1 MHSQETASTMIS
13 QYTPPNLPIPNKRI
27 HWWQSIRWRFAFV
40 SMLLVLLATGLLAI
54 SMNAAINYYYG
65 VDLSQRLT
73 NNADDTA
80 QRIGI
85 SYALNGNLTTAVNSV
100 LPATSTQVAQNQDNL
115 LLVLDMSRPF
125 QLIYPRYGSATR
137 GPGFTAILLALA
149 DPSLQKGDFAK
160 ITKAVTDAR
169 RFRIQTVVNLGSTTP
184 GTTPRLAVVEP
195 IYNGGQSG
203 SNVVGVVIAMPRSSA
218 DNTVPPFLQTIRLAS
233 LIVSVGIVAL
243 AAIVSILFSR
253 TITRPIA
260 KMTNTAHV
268 LASGDYS
275 ARVNTNAQS
284 ELGELADTFNEMATR
299 LEKDVDEL
307 RKQEFWRRELIMN
320 ITHDLATPLTAIAGL
335 GESLV
340 DGVNQ
345 DREDFEATGR
355 IIVRETLRLRRLVQ
369 DLHLMAK
376 VEAGAMQ
383 PQPKVLRLAA
393 VVDEA
398 LAVLAPEFE
407 RANVEPINNVA
418 FDLPPAWAD
427 PDMLMRVFS
436 NLCDNALRHTP
447 TGGKVVIEARRQGN
461 MIEAAVSDSG
471 KGIPPEALERVFDR
485 FYRADTSR
493 QARTGGS
500 GLGLTIVRAI
510 VEAHGGTIRAENVQ
524 QGGARF
530 IFSLPIAE
538 QAPVW
543 SYTTTPMRLQ

>member
-1 MHSQETASTMIS
+1 MIS
-13 QYTPPNLPIPNKRI
+13 QYTPPNLSMPTGRVR
-27 HWWQSIRWRFAFV
+27 WWQSIRWRFALV
-40 SMLLVLLATGLLAI
+40 SIMIALLATALLAVI
-54 SMNAAINYYYG
+54 MLIAINYYYG
-65 VDLSQRLT
+65 IDLRQRLT
-73 NNADDTA
+73 AIADTSA

-85 SYALNGNLTTAVNSV
+85 SYAQYSSLPKAVNIV
-100 LPATSTQVAQNQDNL
+100 LPNTPSQGTQNSDYLQIIFDTT
-115 LLVLDMSRPF
+115 SRPP
-125 QLIYPRYGSATR
+125 QLIYPRFGIARR
-137 GPGFTAILLALA
+137 GANFAALLLAIT
-149 DPSLQKGDFAK
+149 DPSVQRGDFAK
-160 ITKAVTDAR
+160 INNAVTNAR
-169 RFRIQTVVNLGSTTP
+169 NGVTTVDDIGTRSP
-184 GTTPRLAVVEP
+184 GASPRPFVVQP
-195 IYNGGQSG
+195 IYYGGQSG
-203 SNVVGVVIAMPRSSA
+203 TAVVGALLVIPRSIA
-218 DNTVPPFLQTIRLAS
+218 DNTVPPFLMTIRFAILIAS
-233 LIVSVGIVAL
+233 AIIAIL
-243 AAIVSILFSR
+243 AAFVAILFSG
-253 TITRPIA
+253 TVTRPLA
-260 KMTNTAHV
+260 KLTSTAHV

-275 ARVNTNAQS
+275 ARVTTHSQS
-284 ELGELADTFNEMATR
+284 ELGELATTFNEMATR

-393 VVDEA
+393 VIDEA

-407 RANVEPINNVA
+407 RANVEPLNNVA

-447 TGGKVVIEARRQGN
+447 TGGTVVIEARQQGN
-461 MIEAAVSDSG
+461 LLEVAVTDSG
-471 KGIPPEALERVFDR
+471 KGIPPEALARVFDR
-485 FYRADTSR
+485 FYRVDTSR
-493 QARTGGS
+493 QVRTGGS

-510 VEAHGGTIRAENVQ
+510 VEAHGGTIRAENAPH
-524 QGGARF
+524 GGARF
-530 IFSLPIAE
+530 IFSLPIADK
-538 QAPVW
+538 APVW
-543 SYTTTPMRLQ
+543 SYTTTPIR

>member
-1 MHSQETASTMIS
+1 MIS
-13 QYTPPNLPIPNKRI
+13 QFTPPNLAMSNVQVR
-27 HWWQSIRWRFAFV
+27 WWQSIRWRFALV
-40 SMLLVLLATGLLAI
+40 SMLLVLLATALLAV
-54 SMNAAINYYYG
+54 SMITAINYYYG
-65 VDLSQRLT
+65 MDLSQRLT
-73 NNADDTA
+73 NIADNTA
-80 QRIGI
+80 QRIGV
-85 SYALNGNLTTAVNSV
+85 SYTQNGSLTVAVNNV
-100 LPATSTQVAQNQDNL
+100 LPATPSQNAQNQDYL
-115 LLVLDMSRPF
+115 LLVININRPF
-125 QLIYPRYGSATR
+125 RLIYPSYGKINP
-137 GPGFTAILLALA
+137 GPGFTGLLLALA
-149 DPSLQKGDFAK
+149 DPSVQKGDFAR
-160 ITKAVTDAR
+160 ISKAVTDAR
-169 RFRIQTVVNLGSTTP
+169 RYGRETVVDIGSNTPGST
-184 GTTPRLAVVEP
+184 PRPAVVQP
-195 IYNGGQSG
+195 IFDGGQSG
-203 SNVVGVVIAMPRSSA
+203 TSVVGVLIITPRSAA
-218 DNTVPPFLQTIRLAS
+218 DNTVPPFLQTIRIAI
-233 LIVSVGIVAL
+233 LIVSAIIAVL
-243 AAIVSILFSR
+243 AALVAILFSR
-253 TITRPIA
+253 TITRPLA
-260 KMTNTAHV
+260 KLTSTAHV

-275 ARVNTNAQS
+275 ARVTTTSQS
-284 ELGELADTFNEMATR
+284 ELGELATTFNEMATR

-383 PQPKVLRLAA
+383 PQLKVLRLAA

-407 RANVEPINNVA
+407 RANVEPLNNVA
-418 FDLPPAWAD
+418 FDLPPAWVD

-436 NLCDNALRHTP
+436 NLCDNALRHTQ
-447 TGGKVVIEARRQGN
+447 GGGTVVIEAMQQGN
-461 MIEAAVSDSG
+461 LLEVAVTDSG
-471 KGIPPEALERVFDR
+471 IGIPPEALGRVFDR

-493 QARTGGS
+493 QVRTGGS

-510 VEAHGGTIRAENVQ
+510 VEAHGGTIRAENAP

-538 QAPVW
+538 QAPIW
-543 SYTTTPMRLQ
+543 SYTTTPIR

>member
-1 MHSQETASTMIS
+1 MIS
-13 QYTPPNLPIPNKRI
+13 QFTPPNSKGTNMRVR
-27 HWWQSIRWRFAFV
+27 WWQSIRWRFALI
-40 SMLLVLLATGLLAI
+40 SMSIALLATVLMAVSVI
-54 SMNAAINYYYG
+54 AAINYYYG

-73 NNADDTA
+73 NIADNTA
-80 QRIGI
+80 QRIGV
-85 SYALNGNLTTAVNSV
+85 SYAQNGSLTTAVNSV
-100 LPATSTQVAQNQDNL
+100 LPSTPSQNAQNSDFL
-115 LLVLDMSRPF
+115 LLILNIRPPR
-125 QLIYPRYGSATR
+125 LIYPRYGNANAGS
-137 GPGFTAILLALA
+137 GFTGLLLAIA
-149 DPSLQKGDFAK
+149 EPSVQKGDFAK
-160 ITKAVTDAR
+160 ISRAVTDAR
-169 RFRIQTVVNLGSTTP
+169 RYGYSTVVEIGTSAP
-184 GTTPRLAVVEP
+184 GTTPRLSIVQP
-195 IYNGGQSG
+195 IFDGGQTG
-203 SNVVGVVIAMPRSSA
+203 ARVVGVLIVMPRSVA
-218 DNTVPPFLQTIRLAS
+218 DNTVPQFLKTIRVAV
-233 LIVSVGIVAL
+233 LIVSAIIAVL
-243 AAIVSILFSR
+243 AALVAILFSR
-253 TITRPIA
+253 TITRPLA
-260 KMTNTAHV
+260 KLTGAAHV
-268 LASGDYS
+268 LGSGDYS
-275 ARVNTNAQS
+275 ARVTTNAQS
-284 ELGELADTFNEMATR
+284 ELGELALTFNEMATR

-345 DREDFEATGR
+345 NHEDFEVTGR

-407 RANVEPINNVA
+407 RANVEPRNNVA

-447 TGGKVVIEARRQGN
+447 EGGAVIIEARQQGN
-461 MIEAAVSDSG
+461 MLEVAVTDSG
-471 KGIPPEALERVFDR
+471 KGIPPEAIARVFDR

-493 QARTGGS
+493 QVRTGGS

-510 VEAHGGTIRAENVQ
+510 VEAHGGTIRAENAP
-524 QGGARF
+524 QGGARI
-530 IFSLPIAE
+530 IFSIPIAE
-538 QAPVW
+538 QAPIW
-543 SYTTTPMRLQ
+543 SYTTTPIR

>member
-1 MHSQETASTMIS
+1 MIS
-13 QYTPPNLPIPNKRI
+13 QFTPPKLAMSNVRVR
-27 HWWQSIRWRFAFV
+27 WWQSIRWRFALV
-40 SMLLVLLATGLLAI
+40 SMLLVLLATALLAV
-54 SMNAAINYYYG
+54 SMITAINYYYG
-65 VDLSQRLT
+65 MDLSQRLT
-73 NNADDTA
+73 NIADNTA
-80 QRIGI
+80 QRIGV
-85 SYALNGNLTTAVNSV
+85 SYTQNGSLTVAVNNV
-100 LPATSTQVAQNQDNL
+100 LPATPSQNAQNQDYL
-115 LLVLDMSRPF
+115 LLVININRPF
-125 QLIYPRYGSATR
+125 RLIYPSYGKINP
-137 GPGFTAILLALA
+137 GPGFTGLLLALA
-149 DPSLQKGDFAK
+149 DPSVQKGDFAR
-160 ITKAVTDAR
+160 ISKAVTDAR
-169 RFRIQTVVNLGSTTP
+169 RYGRETVVDIGSNTPGST
-184 GTTPRLAVVEP
+184 PRPAVVQP
-195 IYNGGQSG
+195 IFDGGQSG
-203 SNVVGVVIAMPRSSA
+203 TSVVGVLIITPRSAA
-218 DNTVPPFLQTIRLAS
+218 DNTVPPFLQTIRIAI
-233 LIVSVGIVAL
+233 LIVSAIIAVL
-243 AAIVSILFSR
+243 AALVAILFSR
-253 TITRPIA
+253 TITRPLA
-260 KMTNTAHV
+260 KLTSTAHV

-275 ARVNTNAQS
+275 ARVTTTSQS
-284 ELGELADTFNEMATR
+284 ELGELATTFNEMATR

-383 PQPKVLRLAA
+383 TQPKVLRLAA

-407 RANVEPINNVA
+407 RANVEPLNNVA
-418 FDLPPAWAD
+418 FDLPPAWVD

-436 NLCDNALRHTP
+436 NLCDNALRHTQ
-447 TGGKVVIEARRQGN
+447 GGGTVVIEAMQQGN
-461 MIEAAVSDSG
+461 LLEVAVTDSG
-471 KGIPPEALERVFDR
+471 IGIPPEALGRVFDR

-493 QARTGGS
+493 QVRTGGS

-510 VEAHGGTIRAENVQ
+510 VEAHGGTIRAENAP

-538 QAPVW
+538 QAPIW
-543 SYTTTPMRLQ
+543 SYTTTPIR